1 VYCDTQDACI
11 NKKGYNLGDCSLP
24 SGIVGV
30 RRCSNRAPHRRLP
43 QASGST
49 LCRSR
54 TRCFSRHVSQA
65 AVDADVVCIMIQS
78 IADSSCCCS
87 LACLCLAD
95 LCHGVAGCVVSVLSG
110 RSNLYQREDRR
121 QALRTTVVLL
131 DGRRLGAR

>member
-1 VYCDTQDACI
+1 
-11 NKKGYNLGDCSLP
+11 
-24 SGIVGV
+24 
-30 RRCSNRAPHRRLP
+30 
-43 QASGST
+43 
-49 LCRSR
+49 
-54 TRCFSRHVSQA
+54 
-65 AVDADVVCIMIQS
+65 MIQS